1 MIYFNNAATS
11 WPKFPSTLHAMQYA
25 LEKGQVYCGR
35 DTADFLNTEKKI
47 FQLRENLGSFFL
59 NAKEP
64 HEICFSSSSTVALDE
79 LILGRAEYLRKKGR
93 LHDGFILCSD
103 REHNSVMRPLQH
115 LKEAYGIRFVP
126 VKADGGNVRISDIK
140 EILRARKESAP
151 LFAVFSQVSNVTGD
165 VLNAEELGSFFK
177 SSDIP
182 FILDATQGIGIT
194 PVNVETMHC
203 SAVAFA
209 GHKGL
214 NGPQGTGAFYI
225 RNGFHIEPILFGGTG
240 HASSK
245 IAPPVR
251 FPDSFEVGTPPVH
264 DLIGFADAVKRIK
277 DISGSFYKK
286 KILHITQYCHDEIAR
301 IEGYHVFGQDTK
313 ASPILSFV
321 SDKDSPEAV
330 ADYLWLSQ
338 KINCRSGLLCSP
350 MGVHALG
357 QDSVVRFSFGFY
369 NTVEEVDI
377 AVDALRR
384 LRKEKL

>member
-47 FQLRENLGSFFL
+47 FQLRETLGSFFL
-59 NAKEP
+59 HAKEP

-140 EILRARKESAP
+140 EILRRKKESSP

-165 VLNAEELGSFFK
+165 VLNAEELGTFFH
-177 SSDIP
+177 DNGIP

-194 PVNVETMHC
+194 PVDVEAMHC
-203 SAVAFA
+203 SAAAFA

-240 HASSK
+240 HASSR
-245 IAPPVR
+245 IDPPVR
-251 FPDSFEVGTPPVH
+251 LPDSFEVGTPPVH
-264 DLIGFADAVKRIK
+264 DLIGLADAVKRIK
-277 DISGSFYKK
+277 DITGSFYKD

-321 SDKDSPEAV
+321 SDKDSPETV

-350 MGVHALG
+350 MGVHELG

-369 NTVEEVDI
+369 NTEEEVDI

>member
-79 LILGRAEYLRKKGR
+79 LILGRAEFLRKKGR

-245 IAPPVR
+245 IAPPCQI
-251 FPDSFEVGTPPVH
+251 P
-264 DLIGFADAVKRIK
+264 
-277 DISGSFYKK
+277 
-286 KILHITQYCHDEIAR
+286 
-301 IEGYHVFGQDTK
+301 
-313 ASPILSFV
+313 
-321 SDKDSPEAV
+321 
-330 ADYLWLSQ
+330 
-338 KINCRSGLLCSP
+338 
-350 MGVHALG
+350 
-357 QDSVVRFSFGFY
+357 
-369 NTVEEVDI
+369 
-377 AVDALRR
+377 
-384 LRKEKL
+384 